1 MAQTIKFKTTYNPDN
16 VMTRLGEWCDGILSE
31 LDTITARYFSDDTWN
46 DADQR
51 ERETMIKPACFALM
65 MAHPK
70 FTAKTWE
77 KVLGWFERENAHTER
92 KVLKQLLAQ

>member
-31 LDTITARYFSDDTWN
+31 LDTIAARYFTDEMWN

-51 ERETMIKPACFALM
+51 ERDEMAKPAGFALI

-77 KVLGWFERENAHTER
+77 KVLGWFERENAHTES
-92 KVLKQLLAQ
+92 KILKRLLAM